1 MKKIFLGILIVLILL
16 TAGFYFIIYPKLEI
30 VSGYNAKIMCSCLFI
45 SEMNREEVEEV
56 DLGFGPLW
64 LAANVVDED
73 NKTVKSSVWGF
84 HPKLAV
90 YREGLGCTL
99 VHDADE
105 ATVRSTT
112 LDKSSVNYGPEIW
125 PDHHVEPLGRLREAI
140 ETGFDPPGTRLL
152 NTRAILVVKGGKIIG
167 EKYAEG
173 FDRHSEL
180 AGWSMTKSVN
190 AAIAGLLVKDGILAL
205 DAPAPIDAWEKDG
218 RNGITLRH
226 LLNMTSGLHWNE
238 DYTTVSDATVMLY
251 GTDDMGAY
259 ASTALSKYPPG
270 EKWYYSSGTSN
281 IISRITAEAF
291 PDKEQYRMYAYDR
304 LFGPLGMRN
313 FTVET
318 DASGTFVGSS
328 YGYGSARD
336 WAKFALLFAQK
347 GNWMGTQILDTA
359 WTEFSVKPAPASAGK
374 YGGQFW
380 LNADER
386 FEHYGKDSY
395 WEGGFQGK
403 QVSVHPEDDLIIVR
417 IGVTYDTDD
426 VDFDTLIKNIREAAA
441 HVKILPENPAESDTA
456 ARRDS
461 LEVQ

>member
-1 MKKIFLGILIVLILL
+1 MKKVFLGILIVLILL
-16 TAGFYFIIYPKLEI
+16 TAGFYFILYPKLEI
-30 VSGYNAKIMCSCLFI
+30 VSGYNAKIMCSCLFV
-45 SEMNREEVEEV
+45 SEMDREEIEET

-64 LAANVVDED
+64 LAENIVDEER
-73 NKTVKSSVWGF
+73 KTVQTSVFGF

-99 VHDADE
+99 VHDAD
-105 ATVRSTT
+105 AAAVRSMT
-112 LDKSSVNYGPEIW
+112 LDKSSVDYGPEIW
-125 PDHHVEPLGRLREAI
+125 PDYRVEPLGRLRESI
-140 ETGFDPPGTRLL
+140 EAGFDPPGTKLL
-152 NTRAILVVKGGKIIG
+152 NTRAILVVKSGKIIG

-180 AGWSMTKSVN
+180 AGWSMMKSVN

-205 DAPAPIDAWEKDG
+205 DAPAPIDTWEDDG

-226 LLNMTSGLHWNE
+226 LLNMSSGLDWNE
-238 DYTTVSDATVMLY
+238 DYTTVSTATVMLY

-259 ASTALSKYPPG
+259 ASTALSTYPPG

-281 IISRITAEAF
+281 IISRITADAF
-291 PDKEQYRMYAYDR
+291 PDKEEYRRYAYDR

-336 WAKFALLFAQK
+336 WAKFALLFARK
-347 GNWMGTQILDTA
+347 GNWMGTQILDSA
-359 WTEFSVKPAPASAGK
+359 WTEFSVSPAPASKGK

-386 FEHYGKDSY
+386 FKHYGKDSY
-395 WEGGFQGK
+395 WLGGFQGK
-403 QVSVHPEDDLIIVR
+403 QVSVHPADDLIIVR
-417 IGVTYDTDD
+417 IGVTYDTDHIE
-426 VDFDTLIKNIREAAA
+426 FDELIKNIREAAA
-441 HVKILPENPAESDTA
+441 HVKIMPEKSDEKAEEAEREDA
-456 ARRDS
+456 
-461 LEVQ
+461 